1 MMDNREMAKV
11 LAEMQGWHVARGSE
25 TYPGQGYIEGDYWF
39 DSADNQRWSVDS
51 CGEFQGEDDR
61 VYSPA
66 SNIAQ
71 AIEALRY
78 WRSDIRSCRRWTIDE
93 QGGISHVALR
103 EDNRP
108 ISVVIGPEQEL
119 PRVITEALVEAVSDG

>member
-1 MMDNREMAKV
+1 MNNQEMAKV
-11 LAEMQGWHVARGSE
+11 LAEKVMGWHVARGSE

-66 SNIAQ
+66 TNIAQ
-71 AIEALRY
+71 AIEALKHWGPGRM
-78 WRSDIRSCRRWTIDE
+78 WRIEKTSAEVVKVQLWDCDGIPAGGTDGFDLASTIT
-93 QGGISHVALR
+93 R
-103 EDNRP
+103 
-108 ISVVIGPEQEL
+108 
-119 PRVITEALVEAVSDG
+119 ALVKAVSDG